1 MISLMTVE
9 NTILDKASRP
19 LIMGVLNVTPD
30 SFSDGGRH
38 NDLESAVKHALGM
51 VEKGANIIDVGGE
64 STRPGA
70 LSVDA
75 EEQLRR
81 VLPVIKALRESLPD
95 GFPISIDTTNSEVAS
110 AAVAS
115 GVNWLNDISA
125 AEDSSEM
132 LDLAAEN
139 KLPIV
144 LMHRQGKSATMQ
156 DAPYYDDVCIEVFE
170 YLLERADVAIA
181 RGVAKQNI
189 VLDPGIGFGK
199 LFEHNLALLK
209 GLPTLCKHDFPVLL
223 GTSRKRFLSQICNV
237 SEANR
242 LGVATS
248 ATTALAVQAGVKIL
262 RVHDI
267 IENRQ
272 AADVAWAIQ
281 TAHQA

>member
-1 MISLMTVE
+1 MTSVMTIE
-9 NTILDKASRP
+9 STILDRASRP

-30 SFSDGGRH
+30 SFSDGGVH
-38 NDLESAVKHALGM
+38 NDVESAVKHALSM
-51 VEKGANIIDVGGE
+51 VENGADIIDVGGE

-70 LSVDA
+70 LTVDT

-81 VLPVIKALRESLPD
+81 VLPVITQLRKQLPD
-95 GFPISIDTTNSEVAS
+95 GFPISIDTTNIAVAG

-132 LDLAAEN
+132 VDLAAD
-139 KLPIV
+139 KQIPIV

-156 DAPYYDDVCIEVFE
+156 DDPYYDDVCAEVFT
-170 YLLERADVAIA
+170 YLLARADVAMES
-181 RGVAKQNI
+181 GVARQHI

-209 GLPTLCKHDFPVLL
+209 NLAKLCEYDFPVLL
-223 GTSRKRFLSQICNV
+223 GTSRKRFLSQICNET
-237 SEANR
+237 EAGR
-242 LGVATS
+242 LGIATA
-248 ATTALAVQAGVKIL
+248 ATTALAIQAGVKVL

-281 TAHQA
+281 MAH